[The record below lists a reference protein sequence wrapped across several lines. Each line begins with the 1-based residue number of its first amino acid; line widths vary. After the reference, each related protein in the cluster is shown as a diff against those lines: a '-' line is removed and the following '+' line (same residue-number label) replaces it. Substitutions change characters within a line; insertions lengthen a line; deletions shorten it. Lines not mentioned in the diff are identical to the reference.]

1 MKITKKKVIVG
12 LVVFEGVVS
21 ILLGMQLRKKSENI
35 LRDNGLVKENGVFD
49 EDSNEKRP
57 C

>member
-1 MKITKKKVIVG
+1 MKITKRKVIIG

-21 ILLGMQLRKKSENI
+21 ILLGMRLGKRSENI

-49 EDSNEKRP
+49 EDSNEEI
-57 C
+57 